1 MTASFSTLKDADLLC
16 QNAVFRRKTLRNFRG
31 FVALWLCGFVA
42 LWLCGFVALWLCGF
56 VALWHNKILAVWAEM
71 FFLDNLI
78 DIKNL
83 KDQRLSASNKNSG

>member
-1 MTASFSTLKDADLLC
+1 LTASFSTLKDADLLC
-16 QNAVFRRKTLRNFRG
+16 QNAVFRRKTLRNFR
-31 FVALWLCGFVA
+31 GFVA